1 MAPVPS
7 SNETPDLT
15 GIDYAKYFSAGG
27 LCAMLTHGAVT
38 PMGTSLTETT
48 AWPSLLAPNVVKT
61 RIQLDPKL
69 GKLGM
74 VGTARGI
81 IAEESVK
88 GLFTG
93 FGATA
98 VGYLVQGGAKFAGYE
113 FWKKKFV
120 DAQGGYEAATPNRT
134 TIYLGSAAIAEFF
147 ADVSCDQSRHI
158 LLTPLEAVRIR
169 TVSDRTYASGLAT
182 GFLRMA
188 REGGVSEMYAGFVP
202 ILVSPSFAT
211 ARFRTFKQIPFA
223 LGQFVTNEWAH
234 ETVYKQLSA
243 EKRKN
248 LSVLEET
255 GITLG
260 CGVVAGISAAVLSHP
275 ADTLLSQ
282 INKGKGG
289 KGGIF
294 KRLGTLASEAG
305 PAGLFSGLGPRVV
318 RLTGHRRVTRRLEPD
333 VSSSLGDVQVM
344 TAGLVSA
351 QFFLYGTI
359 KKSLGARP
367 GIEIHKAD

>member
-1 MAPVPS
+1 MASVPS
-7 SNETPDLT
+7 SNETPNLT

-38 PMGTSLTETT
+38 PMD
-48 AWPSLLAPNVVKT
+48 VVKT

-81 IAEESVK
+81 IAEENVK

-147 ADVSCDQSRHI
+147 ADI

-188 REGGVSEMYAGFVP
+188 REGGVSEMYAGFFP
-202 ILVSPSFAT
+202 IL
-211 ARFRTFKQIPFA
+211 FKQIPFA

-294 KRLGTLASEAG
+294 KRLATLAAEAG
-305 PAGLFSGLGPRVV
+305 PAGLFSGLGPRV
-318 RLTGHRRVTRRLEPD
+318 
-333 VSSSLGDVQVM
+333 VM